1 MVRGRE
7 VRVGAVVGMGVRIVR
22 RLVLKGEEGEWV
34 DVLGG
39 KFGVVIEVGM
49 TRW

>member
-7 VRVGAVVGMGVRIVR
+7 VRVGVVVGVGVRIVR
-22 RLVLKGEEGEWV
+22 GLVFKGEEEVEWV

-39 KFGVVIEVGM
+39 EFGVVIEVGM
-49 TRW
+49 TR